1 MKTRWIGVAAVLT
14 LVLLLASCGTI
25 KSPDE
30 SVLLKQLPQKVLKFE
45 IDGEQYT
52 STAAQLTI
60 EKQQTEKNSDTAYC
74 KVVCENDVIDR
85 TLYLIL
91 YSEYDNKQWN
101 ITDVQEYQSAE
112 IRIKVPPITLDEG
125 KTQVENEGYTDIT
138 SVRDCS
144 DLKNNEYC
152 YQYSVYEDHE
162 NLTVEGNVW
171 IEGSVLDY
179 GLGNYGWQYDS
190 WNDISQNWKLT
201 GTWYN
206 AANGDTI
213 SIAEDDT
220 YLTMT
225 YSFDLVDG
233 SRESTVG
240 QKEKQKI
247 ADYNEKLHEKDQY
260 TIGITTSKGRG
271 ATYEVKMWLYP
282 DAAKGGRGGKFYTVK
297 RAS

>member
-206 AANGDTI
+206 AANEDTI

-225 YSFDLVDG
+225 YRL
-233 SRESTVG
+233 
-240 QKEKQKI
+240 Q
-247 ADYNEKLHEKDQY
+247 
-260 TIGITTSKGRG
+260 
-271 ATYEVKMWLYP
+271 
-282 DAAKGGRGGKFYTVK
+282 
-297 RAS
+297 